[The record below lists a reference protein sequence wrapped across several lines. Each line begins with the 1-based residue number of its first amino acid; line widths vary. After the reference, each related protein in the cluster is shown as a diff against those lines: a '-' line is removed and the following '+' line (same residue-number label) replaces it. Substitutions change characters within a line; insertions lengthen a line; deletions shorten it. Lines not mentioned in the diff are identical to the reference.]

1 MLDLK
6 RRGVALALKVVLV
19 VAGAQASQ
27 DPYLA
32 TFRRKKEDREQVL
45 ARVEPD
51 GRS

>member
-1 MLDLK
+1 VL
-6 RRGVALALKVVLV
+6 GFGIALV
-19 VAGAQASQ
+19 
-27 DPYLA
+27 A